1 MREEKSGQRKENGP
15 SSEIKSEQKKTEKI
29 DGKNSEK
36 DGWRKKMPRGRVVA
50 GALALVLFTGGSV
63 VLWKEYQAGALFH
76 PEYFLSRQEL
86 RGNQIS
92 FADSDRYA
100 KNNLPEKDSSDNEML
115 EKDPQA
121 QEKTGQ
127 EMEDVSP
134 RVTMDESQ
142 KQTGDAGNLLLEQMP
157 EAGTA
162 DASDRGLSDFEN
174 SGAMM
179 LVAGGGDNGQSEH
192 VSIGNVAGGLTD
204 GNSQN
209 PTGTAGSIVSGKAD
223 SERENG
229 SFSSGGGG
237 SNGGGENSGNGGDNP
252 SVPDHSDNQTPSNP
266 DTPSP
271 SPTPTPDKPG
281 NNPTEGKDSNLSDPD
296 YPDSSEKP
304 QLPKDP
310 SWSGDSAIY
319 PSFPDTG
326 IISDERAQ
334 DAQLILIPCIDDSAE
349 TLYQGAVLTKWKL
362 LCSLYAY
369 VDVGGT
375 RYRLTDYND
384 NFRIGEFPETAT
396 KDMTVTF
403 YFRGNANCPWQEV
416 SYTFPV
422 EYSKLVMMGM
432 PDEDGSREVLDTI
445 YPDEGS
451 EIYLPNETMKLAGA
465 ENWESFGD
473 WMTELFPQ
481 WSLTEGGEDI
491 GSYFKVDKP
500 GRYVFYPLS
509 RTPLPDEFYGVF
521 DVNED
526 RTTGSLFLEQKLTFW
541 PSKQERFEI
550 PQGIQ
555 GVEQDMFFIADDVA
569 ETAWIP
575 ESVQFIDSPAFEVKK
590 EYQVSEKNRYFT
602 VKDGMLFDKLK
613 KELIGIPLECESVEV
628 PKDIEVV
635 SLSSKNS
642 IHEMTFLSATPPEI
656 NLSCLN
662 NATLIVPESAYGRY
676 LFAWGSELG
685 MNHLETG
692 GEEEPDYDYRDGA
705 LFSKDGKKL
714 YQVSKEN
721 SGLYFVPDGVE
732 SVVSQ
737 AFEVSE
743 YIDRVFLPESLQK
756 LESES
761 LSGESLTE
769 LFFASEAPP
778 EIEKDTFGEIETV
791 LERGLHVRVA
801 EGNRDAY
808 LEAWGPIL
816 GEEQAERLIVDEPF
830 DLVEKESGLS
840 YLNLP
845 DGAVLFQA
853 PEDLTSF
860 DDIVA
865 EAGEE
870 VVWKEIGVRAFGT
883 CESLETIELPET
895 IEKIAKEAFVQCKN
909 LQIAVCK
916 TKETIEVG
924 KNAFPTIRA
933 VAFDALEVKF
943 AEDEENMIYTSCYV
957 NNDCEVSGGR
967 MPYLVNLWG
976 TSYEL
981 MDSDQSG
988 RFLYGMDGDVSY
1000 LIGGTTDV
1008 SGEIVAP
1015 EGTILREIG
1024 YYALENCEG
1033 DLTISEEYSRGLWF
1047 VGPGAF
1053 RNSGLSGTVA
1063 FSEAVWRIEEN
1074 AFAGCSGV
1082 TEIRFDAEPD
1092 EPVDETPLVIG
1103 DQAFA
1108 NTSIEEIC
1116 FPHTLSTLGQYA
1128 FLQCLNLERVVFT
1141 SEEAPT
1147 LVTFSRG
1154 SQYMFGW
1161 EDDENEVAITLEDTA
1176 EGCEQEYIDKWKLS
1190 MFGYLSKEE
1199 MAQDMSFNL
1208 MIDVMFDWPGEI
1220 WGDDGE
1226 YTPEFSAYFDDYVDV
1241 KVDQKLYETE
1251 VLLSEMMG
1259 IDPPEEP
1266 DWVFPNP
1273 DDYLTDSTEEIENP
1287 DELIKEILPVN
1298 PIEEPVNPDDPTE
1311 EVDGEIDEIDKIGG
1325 NDEIEDTDEIK
1336 DSDAD
1341 DKSDDKV
1348 NDKSDDK
1355 LDDKSEE
1362 TKDDGSDEK
1371 VDHESGD
1378 NSGETKDDTADET
1391 GDSDVE
1397 DGRDGDDNET
1407 GEDADDSNSDIGSDL
1422 EDEKAGQEVENS
1434 GEDAKTA
1441 QDKETRETTEKIK
1454 ETEKTEKTE
1463 GESQS

>member
-1 MREEKSGQRKENGP
+1 M
-15 SSEIKSEQKKTEKI
+15 
-29 DGKNSEK
+29 
-36 DGWRKKMPRGRVVA
+36 
-50 GALALVLFTGGSV
+50 
-63 VLWKEYQAGALFH
+63 
-76 PEYFLSRQEL
+76 
-86 RGNQIS
+86 
-92 FADSDRYA
+92 
-100 KNNLPEKDSSDNEML
+100 
-115 EKDPQA
+115 
-121 QEKTGQ
+121 
-127 EMEDVSP
+127 
-134 RVTMDESQ
+134 
-142 KQTGDAGNLLLEQMP
+142 
-157 EAGTA
+157 
-162 DASDRGLSDFEN
+162 
-174 SGAMM
+174 
-179 LVAGGGDNGQSEH
+179 
-192 VSIGNVAGGLTD
+192 
-204 GNSQN
+204 
-209 PTGTAGSIVSGKAD
+209 
-223 SERENG
+223 
-229 SFSSGGGG
+229 
-237 SNGGGENSGNGGDNP
+237 
-252 SVPDHSDNQTPSNP
+252 
-266 DTPSP
+266 
-271 SPTPTPDKPG
+271 
-281 NNPTEGKDSNLSDPD
+281 
-296 YPDSSEKP
+296 
-304 QLPKDP
+304 
-310 SWSGDSAIY
+310 
-319 PSFPDTG
+319 
-326 IISDERAQ
+326 
-334 DAQLILIPCIDDSAE
+334 
-349 TLYQGAVLTKWKL
+349 
-362 LCSLYAY
+362 
-369 VDVGGT
+369 
-375 RYRLTDYND
+375 
-384 NFRIGEFPETAT
+384 
-396 KDMTVTF
+396 
-403 YFRGNANCPWQEV
+403 
-416 SYTFPV
+416 
-422 EYSKLVMMGM
+422 
-432 PDEDGSREVLDTI
+432 
-445 YPDEGS
+445 
-451 EIYLPNETMKLAGA
+451 
-465 ENWESFGD
+465 
-473 WMTELFPQ
+473 
-481 WSLTEGGEDI
+481 
-491 GSYFKVDKP
+491 
-500 GRYVFYPLS
+500 
-509 RTPLPDEFYGVF
+509 
-521 DVNED
+521 
-526 RTTGSLFLEQKLTFW
+526 
-541 PSKQERFEI
+541 
-550 PQGIQ
+550 
-555 GVEQDMFFIADDVA
+555 
-569 ETAWIP
+569 
-575 ESVQFIDSPAFEVKK
+575 
-590 EYQVSEKNRYFT
+590 
-602 VKDGMLFDKLK
+602 
-613 KELIGIPLECESVEV
+613 
-628 PKDIEVV
+628 
-635 SLSSKNS
+635 
-642 IHEMTFLSATPPEI
+642 
-656 NLSCLN
+656 
-662 NATLIVPESAYGRY
+662 
-676 LFAWGSELG
+676 
-685 MNHLETG
+685 
-692 GEEEPDYDYRDGA
+692 
-705 LFSKDGKKL
+705 
-714 YQVSKEN
+714 
-721 SGLYFVPDGVE
+721 PDGVE
-732 SVVSQ
+732 SVASQ

-769 LFFASEAPP
+769 LFFASEVPP

-808 LEAWGPIL
+808 LEAWGPIF

-845 DGAVLFQA
+845 DGAVLLQA

-883 CESLETIELPET
+883 CESLKTIELPET

-933 VAFDALEVKF
+933 VTFDALEVKF

-957 NNDCEVSGGR
+957 NNDCEVSGGM
-967 MPYLVNLWG
+967 MPALVNLWG

-1063 FSEAVWRIEEN
+1063 LSEAVWRIEEN

-1161 EDDENEVAITLEDTA
+1161 EDDEHEVAIALEDTA

-1311 EVDGEIDEIDKIGG
+1311 EVDGEIDEIDKTGG

-1336 DSDAD
+1336 DTDAD
-1341 DKSDDKV
+1341 DKSNDKSDDKV

-1454 ETEKTEKTE
+1454 ETEKTE

>member
-1 MREEKSGQRKENGP
+1 
-15 SSEIKSEQKKTEKI
+15 
-29 DGKNSEK
+29 
-36 DGWRKKMPRGRVVA
+36 
-50 GALALVLFTGGSV
+50 
-63 VLWKEYQAGALFH
+63 
-76 PEYFLSRQEL
+76 
-86 RGNQIS
+86 
-92 FADSDRYA
+92 
-100 KNNLPEKDSSDNEML
+100 
-115 EKDPQA
+115 
-121 QEKTGQ
+121 
-127 EMEDVSP
+127 
-134 RVTMDESQ
+134 
-142 KQTGDAGNLLLEQMP
+142 
-157 EAGTA
+157 
-162 DASDRGLSDFEN
+162 
-174 SGAMM
+174 
-179 LVAGGGDNGQSEH
+179 
-192 VSIGNVAGGLTD
+192 
-204 GNSQN
+204 
-209 PTGTAGSIVSGKAD
+209 
-223 SERENG
+223 
-229 SFSSGGGG
+229 
-237 SNGGGENSGNGGDNP
+237 
-252 SVPDHSDNQTPSNP
+252 
-266 DTPSP
+266 
-271 SPTPTPDKPG
+271 
-281 NNPTEGKDSNLSDPD
+281 
-296 YPDSSEKP
+296 
-304 QLPKDP
+304 
-310 SWSGDSAIY
+310 
-319 PSFPDTG
+319 
-326 IISDERAQ
+326 
-334 DAQLILIPCIDDSAE
+334 
-349 TLYQGAVLTKWKL
+349 
-362 LCSLYAY
+362 
-369 VDVGGT
+369 
-375 RYRLTDYND
+375 
-384 NFRIGEFPETAT
+384 
-396 KDMTVTF
+396 
-403 YFRGNANCPWQEV
+403 
-416 SYTFPV
+416 
-422 EYSKLVMMGM
+422 
-432 PDEDGSREVLDTI
+432 
-445 YPDEGS
+445 
-451 EIYLPNETMKLAGA
+451 
-465 ENWESFGD
+465 
-473 WMTELFPQ
+473 
-481 WSLTEGGEDI
+481 
-491 GSYFKVDKP
+491 
-500 GRYVFYPLS
+500 
-509 RTPLPDEFYGVF
+509 
-521 DVNED
+521 
-526 RTTGSLFLEQKLTFW
+526 
-541 PSKQERFEI
+541 
-550 PQGIQ
+550 
-555 GVEQDMFFIADDVA
+555 
-569 ETAWIP
+569 
-575 ESVQFIDSPAFEVKK
+575 
-590 EYQVSEKNRYFT
+590 
-602 VKDGMLFDKLK
+602 
-613 KELIGIPLECESVEV
+613 
-628 PKDIEVV
+628 
-635 SLSSKNS
+635 
-642 IHEMTFLSATPPEI
+642 
-656 NLSCLN
+656 
-662 NATLIVPESAYGRY
+662 
-676 LFAWGSELG
+676 
-685 MNHLETG
+685 
-692 GEEEPDYDYRDGA
+692 
-705 LFSKDGKKL
+705 
-714 YQVSKEN
+714 
-721 SGLYFVPDGVE
+721 
-732 SVVSQ
+732 
-737 AFEVSE
+737 
-743 YIDRVFLPESLQK
+743 
-756 LESES
+756 
-761 LSGESLTE
+761 
-769 LFFASEAPP
+769 
-778 EIEKDTFGEIETV
+778 
-791 LERGLHVRVA
+791 
-801 EGNRDAY
+801 
-808 LEAWGPIL
+808 
-816 GEEQAERLIVDEPF
+816 
-830 DLVEKESGLS
+830 
-840 YLNLP
+840 
-845 DGAVLFQA
+845 
-853 PEDLTSF
+853 
-860 DDIVA
+860 
-865 EAGEE
+865 
-870 VVWKEIGVRAFGT
+870 
-883 CESLETIELPET
+883 
-895 IEKIAKEAFVQCKN
+895 
-909 LQIAVCK
+909 
-916 TKETIEVG
+916 
-924 KNAFPTIRA
+924 
-933 VAFDALEVKF
+933 
-943 AEDEENMIYTSCYV
+943 MIYTSCYV
-957 NNDCEVSGGR
+957 NNDCEVSGGM
-967 MPYLVNLWG
+967 MPALVNLWG

-988 RFLYGMDGDVSY
+988 RFLYGTDGDVSY

-1161 EDDENEVAITLEDTA
+1161 EDDEHEVAIALEDTA

-1341 DKSDDKV
+1341 DKSNDKSDDKV

-1371 VDHESGD
+1371 ADYESGD

-1454 ETEKTEKTE
+1454 ETEKTE